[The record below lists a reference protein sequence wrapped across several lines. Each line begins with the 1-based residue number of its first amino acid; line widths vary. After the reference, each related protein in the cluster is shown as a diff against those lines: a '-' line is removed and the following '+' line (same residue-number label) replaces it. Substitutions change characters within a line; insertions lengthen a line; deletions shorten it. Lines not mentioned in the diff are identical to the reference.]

1 MSKSRR
7 KYDANFK
14 STAIELSYA
23 RGNIREVAEE
33 LGIHPEL
40 LYRWRRE
47 KNKYEHNSFPGRG
60 NPKLTDDQREIA
72 ELKKQLRDAQLERD
86 ILKKAISIFSAS
98 DKKSSG
104 S

>member
-14 STAIELSYA
+14 STAIELSYT

-33 LGIHPEL
+33 FGIRPEL

-47 KNKYEHNSFPGRG
+47 KNKYEHNISPDRG

-72 ELKKQLRDAQLERD
+72 ELKKQLRDAQLERY
-86 ILKKAISIFSAS
+86 ILKKAISIFSSS